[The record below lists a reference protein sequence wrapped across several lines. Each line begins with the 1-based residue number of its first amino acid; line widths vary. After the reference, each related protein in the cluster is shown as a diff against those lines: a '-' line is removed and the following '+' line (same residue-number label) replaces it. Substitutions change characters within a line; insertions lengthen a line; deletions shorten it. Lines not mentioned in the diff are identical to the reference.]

1 MTVVLA
7 VRVAHIEESVLKAGG
22 VTLGHGDREAEHAR
36 RGGKVELEA
45 EGDSI
50 MGGADDKIGV
60 RCGGPAQRK
69 RKDGRKSEQTGC
81 NHVEGALRMKT
92 EGTKGTTVTSR
103 GKVGDQARLD

>member
-1 MTVVLA
+1 MSIVFA
-7 VRVAHIEESVLKAGG
+7 VWVAHVQKRGLKTGG

-50 MGGADDKIGV
+50 MGRADNKIGV
-60 RCGGPAQRK
+60 RCAGPAQRK

-103 GKVGDQARLD
+103 GKVGDQARLG